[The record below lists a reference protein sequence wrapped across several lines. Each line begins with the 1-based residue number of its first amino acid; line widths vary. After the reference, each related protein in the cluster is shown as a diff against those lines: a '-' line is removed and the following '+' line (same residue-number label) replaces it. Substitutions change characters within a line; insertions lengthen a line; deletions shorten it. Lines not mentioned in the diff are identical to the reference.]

1 MFLKT
6 YYLINKNPHN
16 FETNIQAVINFLNKE
31 KHDEFL
37 NASNKRFWLK
47 EELNLEESYFFN
59 TYLEEAD
66 IYISEINDEFKIDEE
81 LQQADKFDIK

>member
-16 FETNIQAVINFLNKE
+16 FETKINAVINFMNEE

-37 NASNKRFWLK
+37 NSSNKRFWLK
-47 EELNLEESYFFN
+47 EELNLSEDYFFN
-59 TYLEEAD
+59 TYMEEAD
-66 IYISEINDEFKIDEE
+66 TYIAEIDNEYLIDKE

>member
-16 FETNIQAVINFLNKE
+16 FETKIDAVITFLSEE
-31 KHDEFL
+31 KHQEFVE
-37 NASNKRFWLK
+37 AKNKRFWLK
-47 EELNLEESYFFN
+47 EELNLEESYFWN

-66 IYISEINDEFKIDEE
+66 IYISEIDNEFKIDEE